1 MSSETQ
7 REMLK
12 LLSVLKPIE
21 ADILR
26 KRFGLVNDR
35 ERTLKE
41 IGDEYRLSRERVRQL
56 QEQALGKMRKAMAKR
71 EMLYRSRDPGGC
83 ARRGAERTLRVPRA
97 GSADAQSQTRW
108 LEP

>member
-1 MSSETQ
+1 MMSSETQ

-26 KRFGLVNDR
+26 KRSGWSTTASAR
-35 ERTLKE
+35 SR
-41 IGDEYRLSRERVRQL
+41 RLGTSIVCRASACASL

-71 EMLYRSRDPGGC
+71 EML
-83 ARRGAERTLRVPRA
+83 
-97 GSADAQSQTRW
+97 
-108 LEP
+108 

>member
-1 MSSETQ
+1 MSAPGAADAAASASASDPLPEAMTLAEGAA
-7 REMLK
+7 RSGIGLK
-12 LLSVLKPIE
+12 LLGGLKPIE

-41 IGDEYRLSRERVRQL
+41 IGDEYHLSRERVRQL

-71 EMLYRSRDPGGC
+71 EIL
-83 ARRGAERTLRVPRA
+83 
-97 GSADAQSQTRW
+97 
-108 LEP
+108 

>member
-1 MSSETQ
+1 
-7 REMLK
+7 MLK

-56 QEQALGKMRKAMAKR
+56 QEQALGKDAQGNGQA
-71 EMLYRSRDPGGC
+71 RDALVAWGGRRLC
-83 ARRGAERTLRVPRA
+83 RRGTSREA
-97 GSADAQSQTRW
+97 G
-108 LEP
+108 